1 MRYRKSC
8 VAGAALEASVD
19 ASQIVGTSW
28 AAFWWSESTDFVSIE
43 SSPMTAL
50 AICVGP
56 ETAGGTEPGSA
67 PGAVPGPADGSG
79 TTAESA
85 GAAGVSAPTS
95 GAAAPWCQRAS
106 NDA

>member
-1 MRYRKSC
+1 
-8 VAGAALEASVD
+8 
-19 ASQIVGTSW
+19 
-28 AAFWWSESTDFVSIE
+28 
-43 SSPMTAL
+43 MTAL
-50 AICVGP
+50 AISDGP

-106 NDA
+106 NDARSSGKPRIAKRPGTEGSKLTAAAGIAPGTDAPGVFPPTR